1 MDDDCW
7 TEKKETHQNL
17 VSNNQHNHLFF
28 LSICFPF
35 PRWNCSANNV
45 TRMRLITRAI
55 ISCILFIFIFIFFS
69 RGGDY
74 NNRCCKEMKDATKL
88 VMKKTLQQ
96 SARGNERNPDCIR
109 GLPVRFNSSL
119 SLRGHRS
126 YLIIKP
132 SNFSFCLL
140 MRREK
145 ERDEIRERMYA
156 LYLTSKGS
164 PANNELY
171 YIYIFFFCC

>member
-1 MDDDCW
+1 
-7 TEKKETHQNL
+7 
-17 VSNNQHNHLFF
+17 
-28 LSICFPF
+28 
-35 PRWNCSANNV
+35 
-45 TRMRLITRAI
+45 
-55 ISCILFIFIFIFFS
+55 
-69 RGGDY
+69 
-74 NNRCCKEMKDATKL
+74 MKDATKL

-171 YIYIFFFCC
+171 YIYIFFFLLLKLFFILGGGGVQNKNKAENSYFFFFF